1 VISYRVVVLYVCAEI
16 DGRVPL
22 FEFDHGRRVAQLC
35 RRPWREA
42 DEAELISRDLGLLLL
57 HTSSRFVSLGTD
69 PCIGWGQN
77 GTVHG
82 QMIGIKLARSLGW
95 LVRFSSPL
103 RGPAPTLLY

>member
-1 VISYRVVVLYVCAEI
+1 M
-16 DGRVPL
+16 

-77 GTVHG
+77 GAVHG
-82 QMIGIKLARSLGW
+82 QMIGIKLLARSGGSSDSP
-95 LVRFSSPL
+95 SSPL
-103 RGPAPTLLY
+103 LSSPWSYSYVPTPCTVVVDATSVTV